1 MRIVYLEH
9 PEDVIYARNT
19 KRDTSL
25 RNKDITKMLFRWEVP
40 VPSEAATVEYIVEGA
55 KPKRQK
61 GKDLS
66 ADLIKPTL

>member
-40 VPSEAATVEYIVEGA
+40 VPSEAATVEYIVEA
-55 KPKRQK
+55 ANQRKR
-61 GKDLS
+61 
-66 ADLIKPTL
+66 